1 VNHFTARAGP
11 AAYLSIAALEP
22 GLGLPHFGNG
32 YEGGRA
38 MLPFE
43 SYRDVLREHACGRHL
58 VASAW
63 ILVAALALL
72 LVIVA

>member
-1 VNHFTARAGP
+1 
-11 AAYLSIAALEP
+11 
-22 GLGLPHFGNG
+22 
-32 YEGGRA
+32 
-38 MLPFE
+38 MLPFD

-63 ILVAALALL
+63 ILVAALAVL